1 VVQNSITEVA
11 TSRMP
16 GKGGQVVEVR
26 TFDAVSDGMTNVTPT
41 FNAALASLAT
51 AAARACLVPRGTY
64 LISGFSARG
73 QTPISPERVD
83 SIKKDTEVKKFL
95 GVARV

>member
-1 VVQNSITEVA
+1 
-11 TSRMP
+11 MP

-73 QTPISPERVD
+73 QTPISPEMKSKLKVLAED
-83 SIKKDTEVKKFL
+83 PDL
-95 GVARV
+95 PDNARRAVRECLAR